1 MGHGALLISGYI
13 SWMSNHR
20 PDLRET
26 CWQVSSSSTYNSY
39 NIVCTWLD
47 LAMAM
52 EMFCTIRVFI
62 PYAYGTY
69 HMRIR
74 IWYNHTRMVRIIVP
88 YAYGVCETPLVYI
101 VSLLRP

>member
-1 MGHGALLISGYI
+1 MVGHGALLISGYI

-39 NIVCTWLD
+39 NIVCTWLG

-52 EMFCTIRVFI
+52 EICD
-62 PYAYGTY
+62 
-69 HMRIR
+69 RI
-74 IWYNHTRMVRIIVP
+74 
-88 YAYGVCETPLVYI
+88 CENVHSSQKFSYTQ
-101 VSLLRP
+101 